1 MLELIF
7 TAGQA
12 ASAMLLLYGAF
23 LVLTPARKAQKLE
36 DRLHLLKHSHND
48 A

>member
-1 MLELIF
+1 MLEFIF
-7 TAGQA
+7 TTGQA

-23 LVLTPARKAQKLE
+23 LVLMPARKAAKLE
-36 DRLHLLKHSHND
+36 DRMHLLKHIQND